1 MRILNTKKNLETLIM
16 EIKSHLNVVNA
27 ALIQPE
33 DFSEASYDDIVEL
46 YEYISKKQGKLT
58 LMEIEGVLEELRSL
72 RQAK

>member
-1 MRILNTKKNLETLIM
+1 MDTNRNVETLIL

-33 DFSEASYDDIVEL
+33 DYSEADYEDIVEL
-46 YEYISKKQGKLT
+46 HEYVNKKQGKLT

-72 RQAK
+72 RQTK